1 MNELAIP
8 SRISE
13 AMVAVASGAG
23 PGGSGIGELAGSLVT
38 IYEASLGLHIT
49 LYADLA
55 LFTAPAD
62 ISARCPAPGIAEVI
76 FQNAVSAKFRAA
88 GRRDVFRRNP
98 CESSFS

>member
-23 PGGSGIGELAGSLVT
+23 PGGSGIGELAESLVT

-55 LFTAPAD
+55 LLTLL
-62 ISARCPAPGIAEVI
+62 SHAR
-76 FQNAVSAKFRAA
+76 
-88 GRRDVFRRNP
+88 
-98 CESSFS
+98 